1 MQTFLPYADFIRSA
15 KCLDYRRLGKQRVE
29 CKQIVLALTTPTYG
43 WQSHPAVVMWRDSEE
58 SLALY
63 GLTMCLEWRM
73 RGYSDSLMPF
83 FRDRVTALAIPPPW
97 LGMDAVHESHQSNL
111 LRKDPQFY
119 AQFGWS
125 VGPDLPYVWPSLPRR
140 RSQVPNERSNA
151 CVTSA

>member
-1 MQTFLPYADFIRSA
+1 MQTFLPYADYIRSA

-29 CKQIVLALTTPTYG
+29 CKQIMLALTTPTYG

-111 LRKDPQFY
+111 LRKDPSFY

-125 VGPDLPYVWPSLPRR
+125 VGPDLPYVWPSLPSR